1 MVQEIKPFLQHV
13 KGNTYCI
20 VTAYMRLPLY
30 RLNETEAILIDS
42 GLPREWKDIL
52 QVLQQENLRITSVI
66 TSHVHPDHVGNHAAL
81 RETFGAKIYS
91 SLFAAAVFASPMN
104 LLSSIAHSGTY
115 QSLKQSSRTYFLPD
129 VIFNWTDSS
138 LTVDGATFEI
148 LQIEGHC
155 AEQMG
160 FVTPDGVAYL
170 GDLVLSDQLLDSF
183 SIPYCS
189 CIEPNLE
196 ALERI
201 AQTHYDFYIL
211 AHNGI
216 CQDIRDI
223 AVKNRDNMLQ
233 KVEQVARLV
242 DGPVTKDELVV
253 RFIGAAGKNLNS
265 PRRVHGIHY
274 NISALLAYLIDAG
287 RLQERVK
294 DGIVQY
300 IPVGYSD
307 PQE

>member
-1 MVQEIKPFLQHV
+1 MIQEFKPYLQHV
-13 KGNTYCI
+13 KGNTYCL
-20 VTAYMRLPLY
+20 VTGYMRLPLY

-42 GLPREWKDIL
+42 GLPREWKGIL
-52 QVLQQENLRITSVI
+52 ELLQKENLRITSVI
-66 TSHVHPDHVGNHAAL
+66 SSHVHPDHVGNHAAL
-81 RETFGAKIYS
+81 RQAFGTKIYS
-91 SLFAAAVFASPMN
+91 SLFAAAVYASPLN

-115 QSLKQSSRTYFLPD
+115 RGLSKGSRSYFLPD
-129 VIFNWTDSS
+129 VIFNWTDNAI
-138 LTVDGATFEI
+138 TVDGVTFEI
-148 LQIEGHC
+148 LQIAGHC

-170 GDLVLSDQLLDSF
+170 GDLVLSEQLIDSL
-183 SIPYCS
+183 SIPYCT

-201 AQTHYDFYIL
+201 AQTHYDRYIL
-211 AHNGI
+211 AHNGVY
-216 CQDIRDI
+216 DEIRSL
-223 AVKNRDNMLQ
+223 ALRNRDNMLE
-233 KVEQVARLV
+233 KVEQVATLV

-253 RFIGAAGKNLNS
+253 RFIGAAGKDLDS

-274 NISALLAYLIDAG
+274 NITALVTYLMDAG

-300 IPVGYSD
+300 IPAGYT
-307 PQE
+307 E